1 MPGAGCSTAV
11 PIGAEVAACPFTTS
25 TLLRIATVSPGTA
38 TRRLISRTPSLGEE
52 KVTMSP
58 RRGSPRWAT
67 TMSVSGTFRSKASRL
82 TSTTSPSSSVG
93 RIDPDGMG
101 FQSATAVR
109 KRPKSTRKTMKPLLF
124 RIHLGMPGPRC
135 WFVSSSHCCYRPG
148 SCGLVLT
155 TRDARRRAAHAGVSS
170 AGTRVSIQLK
180 SQRLGE
186 QRGTR
191 AQRPALPD
199 RLETF
204 LSIEA
209 HCRSI
214 TASGLEM
221 YGMCAASPCP
231 LDGRAQQHASKSL
244 TTELGGDPH
253 LVDVHKRGVR
263 RVDLRPS
270 ETGRLAIYLAD
281 QGKIET

>member
-67 TMSVSGTFRSKASRL
+67 TMSVSGAFRSKASRV
-82 TSTTSPSSSVG
+82 TSTTAPSSSVG

-124 RIHLGMPGPRC
+124 RIHLGMPGPRLLVRELKSLLLQTRIVR
-135 WFVSSSHCCYRPG
+135 FG
-148 SCGLVLT
+148 SN
-155 TRDARRRAAHAGVSS
+155 DARCPAACGARWRQFGGYTGLNSAEVS
-170 AGTRVSIQLK
+170 
-180 SQRLGE
+180 
-186 QRGTR
+186 
-191 AQRPALPD
+191 
-199 RLETF
+199 
-204 LSIEA
+204 
-209 HCRSI
+209 
-214 TASGLEM
+214 
-221 YGMCAASPCP
+221 AA
-231 LDGRAQQHASKSL
+231 GRAPGNQGAAARFARQALNPPEH
-244 TTELGGDPH
+244 
-253 LVDVHKRGVR
+253 RGAWPEYHR
-263 RVDLRPS
+263 KWP
-270 ETGRLAIYLAD
+270 
-281 QGKIET
+281 